1 MAEHTALE
9 IPDISDIA
17 ENLKIGIVSTEWNP
31 DIIHTMLTSAELTL
45 INSGLRADQLNH
57 IVVPGAFELPLGAKL
72 LLESGKHD
80 AIICLG
86 CVIKGETSHDQHINR
101 AVSGGLMQ
109 LGIMSD
115 IPVIFGVLTP
125 NNIEQAKERSNGV
138 KEDKGKEAAITA
150 LKMILLKHKLSKQ
163 KKKIG
168 YA

>member
-1 MAEHTALE
+1 MAEHTVLE
-9 IPDISDIA
+9 IPDISEIA
-17 ENLKIGIVSTEWNP
+17 ENLKIGIIHTEWNP
-31 DIIHTMLTSAELTL
+31 DIVQTMLESAVKTL
-45 INSGLRADQLNH
+45 AIAGLQMNQLNQ

-125 NNIEQAKERSNGV
+125 NNVEQAKERSNGI

-150 LKMILLKHKLSKQ
+150 LKMILLKHTLSKQ